1 MCEGHCLTVCNCS
14 YLIGTEDCDCTFGS
28 HKHYKTDS
36 QRFCRSECNCKLQNC
51 ATIEYCGDAY
61 PAWHYKTPK
70 LTSGEQC
77 NYCGIFKVKFPKI
90 KSNCDICN
98 DDKLL
103 IETYCNHQFCL
114 DCLIQINPDKDEM
127 DNPCPMCR
135 ERIEFNHF

>member
-1 MCEGHCLTVCNCS
+1 MCDGHCLKVWNCS
-14 YLIGTEDCDCTFGS
+14 YLIGTE
-28 HKHYKTDS
+28 
-36 QRFCRSECNCKLQNC
+36 
-51 ATIEYCGDAY
+51 YCGVAY

-90 KSNCDICN
+90 KGNCNICN
-98 DDKLL
+98 DDKFL
-103 IETYCNHQFCL
+103 IETYCKHDFCL
-114 DCLIQINPDKDEM
+114 SCLMQINSDNEEM